1 MQSDRELGRQDR
13 HDTLGEMRSAREV
26 DGLAPLLC
34 RATSDGAAMRPRLLT
49 VDVAGE
55 GEPLVLIPGGI
66 TGWLSWIPHQER
78 LSDRYRTIRVQ
89 PIHNELGS
97 AGMKGD
103 PSYTREVAVENL
115 LLTVDH
121 LEIERAHF
129 AGWSLGGKGLLDF
142 AIAHPGRLISMTLV
156 EPGADWILEA
166 VGESDR
172 EHQESTDFLHSLA
185 GQEVS
190 DDDLARVLYVAGF
203 VDDPAE
209 ARSDPY
215 WERAW
220 PHRMT
225 LSWLSEKLMGSDH
238 SVADLA
244 AVECPVLLTKGT
256 ETGKVERRVVDLLA
270 LHLSNARVVELE
282 GSHAHHIESI
292 DRFLEALEKHLQAS
306 LAA

>member
-1 MQSDRELGRQDR
+1 ME
-13 HDTLGEMRSAREV
+13 
-26 DGLAPLLC
+26 
-34 RATSDGAAMRPRLLT
+34 PRVLT
-49 VDVAGE
+49 FDIAGE

-66 TGWLSWIPHQER
+66 TGWLSWIPHQQR

-97 AGMKGD
+97 AGMRGD
-103 PSYTREVAVENL
+103 PSYTREVAVESL

-121 LEIERAHF
+121 LEVERAHF
-129 AGWSLGGKGLLDF
+129 AGWSAGGKGLLDF
-142 AIAHPGRLISMTLV
+142 AIAYPSRLMSMTLV
-156 EPGADWILEA
+156 EPAADWILEA
-166 VGESDR
+166 VGESDG

-185 GQEVS
+185 GREVS
-190 DDDLARVLYVAGF
+190 DDDLARFLFVAGF
-203 VDDPAE
+203 VGDPAQ

-220 PHRMT
+220 PHRMA

-244 AVECPVLLTKGT
+244 AVNCPVLLTKGT
-256 ETGKVERRVVDLLA
+256 ETGTVERRVVDLLA
-270 LHLSNARVVELE
+270 LHLPNARVVELE

-292 DRFLEALEKHLQAS
+292 DRFLEELEAHLH
-306 LAA
+306 

>member
-1 MQSDRELGRQDR
+1 
-13 HDTLGEMRSAREV
+13 
-26 DGLAPLLC
+26 
-34 RATSDGAAMRPRLLT
+34 MRPRLLT

-89 PIHNELGS
+89 PVHNELGS

-156 EPGADWILEA
+156 EPAADWILEA
-166 VGESDR
+166 MGESDR
-172 EHQESTDFLHSLA
+172 EHQESTDFLYSLA

-190 DDDLARVLYVAGF
+190 DDDLARILYVAGF
-203 VDDPAE
+203 VGDPAE

-225 LSWLSEKLMGSDH
+225 LSWLSEKLMGSDL

-256 ETGKVERRVVDLLA
+256 ETGRVERRVVDLLA
-270 LHLSNARVVELE
+270 LHLSSARVVELE

-306 LAA
+306 LE

>member
-1 MQSDRELGRQDR
+1 
-13 HDTLGEMRSAREV
+13 MRSVLEV
-26 DGLAPLLC
+26 GGLGPLLC
-34 RATSDGAAMRPRLLT
+34 RVTSDVAAMRPRPLT

-129 AGWSLGGKGLLDF
+129 AGWSAGGKGLLDF

-156 EPGADWILEA
+156 EPAADWILEA
-166 VGESDR
+166 VGESDP
-172 EHQESTDFLHSLA
+172 EHQESTDFLYSMA

-190 DDDLARVLYVAGF
+190 HDDLARFLHLAGF
-203 VDDPAE
+203 VHDPTQ

-225 LSWLSEKLMGSDH
+225 LSWLSEKLMASDH
-238 SVADLA
+238 SIADLA
-244 AVECPVLLTKGT
+244 MVGCPVLLTKGT
-256 ETGKVERRVVDLLA
+256 QTGKAERRIVDLLA
-270 LHLSNARVVELE
+270 LHLPDASVVELA

-292 DRFLEALEKHLQAS
+292 DRFLEALESHLQAV
-306 LAA
+306 

>member
-1 MQSDRELGRQDR
+1 
-13 HDTLGEMRSAREV
+13 
-26 DGLAPLLC
+26 
-34 RATSDGAAMRPRLLT
+34 MRPRLLA

-55 GEPLVLIPGGI
+55 GEPLVLIPGGL
-66 TGWLSWIPHQER
+66 TGWLSWIPHQVR

-97 AGMKGD
+97 AGVQGD
-103 PSYTREVAVENL
+103 PSYTREVAVESL

-129 AGWSLGGKGLLDF
+129 AGWSAGGKGLLDF
-142 AIAHPGRLISMTLV
+142 AMAHPERLMSMTLV
-156 EPGADWILEA
+156 EPAADWILEA

-172 EHQESTDFLHSLA
+172 EHQESVAFLDSLA

-190 DDDLARVLYVAGF
+190 DDDLARFLFVAGF
-203 VDDPAE
+203 VRDPAQ

-215 WERAW
+215 WDRAW

-238 SVADLA
+238 SMADLA
-244 AVECPVLLTKGT
+244 VVRCPVLLTKGT
-256 ETGKVERRVVDLLA
+256 DTGRVERRVVDLLA
-270 LHLSNARVVELE
+270 LHLPNARVVELE

-292 DRFLEALEKHLQAS
+292 DRFLEALEEHLEAS
-306 LAA
+306 LNA

>member
-1 MQSDRELGRQDR
+1 MLWV
-13 HDTLGEMRSAREV
+13 REV
-26 DGLAPLLC
+26 DGLEPLLG
-34 RATSDGAAMRPRLLT
+34 RGTSDGAAMRPRPLT
-49 VDVAGE
+49 VDVAGA
-55 GEPLVLIPGGI
+55 GEPLLLIPGGL

-78 LSDRYRTIRVQ
+78 LSARYRTIRVQ

-103 PSYTREVAVENL
+103 ASYTRGLAVESL

-129 AGWSLGGKGLLDF
+129 AGWSAGGKGLLDF
-142 AIAHPGRLISMTLV
+142 AIAYPSRLLSMTLV
-156 EPGADWILEA
+156 EPAADWILEA
-166 VGESDR
+166 AGESDR
-172 EHQESTDFLHSLA
+172 EHQESTDFLYALA
-185 GQEVS
+185 GQNVS
-190 DDDLARVLYVAGF
+190 DDDLARFLYVAGF
-203 VDDPAE
+203 VSDSDQ

-225 LSWLSEKLMGSDH
+225 LSWLSEQLMGSDH

-244 AVECPVLLTKGT
+244 AVQCPALLTKGT
-256 ETGKVERRVVDLLA
+256 RTGKVERRVVDLLA
-270 LHLSNARVVELE
+270 LHLPNATVVELE
-282 GSHAHHIESI
+282 GSHAHHIENI

-306 LAA
+306 PTA

>member
-1 MQSDRELGRQDR
+1 MSAV
-13 HDTLGEMRSAREV
+13 RSR
-26 DGLAPLLC
+26 PL
-34 RATSDGAAMRPRLLT
+34 S

-55 GEPLVLIPGGI
+55 GQPLVLIPGGI

-78 LSDRYRTIRVQ
+78 LRDRYRTIRVQ

-103 PSYTREVAVENL
+103 PSYTREVAVESL
-115 LLTVDH
+115 LRTVDH

-129 AGWSLGGKGLLDF
+129 AGWSAGGKGLLDF
-142 AIAHPGRLISMTLV
+142 AIAYPGRLVSMTLV
-156 EPGADWILEA
+156 EPAADWILEA
-166 VGESDR
+166 AGESDR
-172 EHQESTDFLHSLA
+172 EHQQSTDFLHSLA

-190 DDDLARVLYVAGF
+190 DDDLARFLYVAGF
-203 VDDPAE
+203 VGDPAE
-209 ARSDPY
+209 ARTDPY

-225 LSWLSEKLMGSDH
+225 LSWLSENLMGSGY

-244 AVECPVLLTKGT
+244 VVECPVLLTKGT

-270 LHLSNARVVELE
+270 LHLPNARVVELE

-292 DRFLEALEKHLQAS
+292 DRFLEALESHLQA
-306 LAA
+306 A

>member
-1 MQSDRELGRQDR
+1 
-13 HDTLGEMRSAREV
+13 
-26 DGLAPLLC
+26 
-34 RATSDGAAMRPRLLT
+34 MRPRPLS

-78 LSDRYRTIRVQ
+78 LSDRYRAIRVQ

-103 PSYTREVAVENL
+103 PSYTREVAVESL

-190 DDDLARVLYVAGF
+190 DDDLARVLHLAGL

-238 SVADLA
+238 TLPDLA
-244 AVECPVLLTKGT
+244 AVNCPVLLTKGT
-256 ETGKVERRVVDLLA
+256 ETAKVERRVVDLLA
-270 LHLSNARVVELE
+270 LHLANARVVELE

-292 DRFLEALEKHLQAS
+292 DRFLEALENHLQA
-306 LAA
+306 A

>member
-1 MQSDRELGRQDR
+1 
-13 HDTLGEMRSAREV
+13 
-26 DGLAPLLC
+26 
-34 RATSDGAAMRPRLLT
+34 MRPRPLT
-49 VDVAGE
+49 VDAAGE

-89 PIHNELGS
+89 PIHNEQGS
-97 AGMKGD
+97 AGMPGD
-103 PSYTREVAVENL
+103 PSYTREVAVESL

-129 AGWSLGGKGLLDF
+129 AGWSAGGKGLLDF
-142 AIAHPGRLISMTLV
+142 AIAHPGRLISMSLV
-156 EPGADWILEA
+156 EPAADWILEA

-172 EHQESTDFLHSLA
+172 EHQESTEFLYSLA
-185 GQEVS
+185 GQDVTE
-190 DDDLARVLYVAGF
+190 DDLARVLYLAGF
-203 VDDPAE
+203 VSDPVQ

-238 SVADLA
+238 SLADLA
-244 AVECPVLLTKGT
+244 AVSCPVLLTKGT
-256 ETGKVERRVVDLLA
+256 KTGKVEKRVVDLLA
-270 LHLSNARVVELE
+270 MHLPNASVVELE

-292 DRFLEALEKHLQAS
+292 DRFLEALEEHIQAS

>member
-1 MQSDRELGRQDR
+1 MLGRV
-13 HDTLGEMRSAREV
+13 TT
-26 DGLAPLLC
+26 DG
-34 RATSDGAAMRPRLLT
+34 TAMRPRPLT

-55 GEPLVLIPGGI
+55 GEPLVLIPGGL

-97 AGMKGD
+97 AGMRGV
-103 PSYTREVAVENL
+103 PSYSREVAVESL
-115 LLTVDH
+115 LLTVDD

-129 AGWSLGGKGLLDF
+129 AGWSAGGKGLLDF
-142 AIAHPGRLISMTLV
+142 AIAHPGRLLSMTLV
-156 EPGADWILEA
+156 EPAADWILEA

-172 EHQESTDFLHSLA
+172 EHQESTDFLYSLA
-185 GQEVS
+185 GQEIS
-190 DDDLARVLYVAGF
+190 DDALARFLHLAGF
-203 VDDPAE
+203 VSDSAQ

-238 SVADLA
+238 TLKDLA
-244 AVECPVLLTKGT
+244 TVRCPVLLTKGT
-256 ETGKVERRVVDLLA
+256 ETGDVERRVVDLLA
-270 LHLSNARVVELE
+270 MHLPNARVVELE

-292 DRFLEALEKHLQAS
+292 DRFLEVLEKHVQTSMTA
-306 LAA
+306 